1 MLAKNKNTKY
11 YIHLI
16 LYLIIIILLSVSL
29 TGPWI
34 DTEADSRYGSI
45 NFQFNVFRIKSVSKI
60 ITLKILL
67 DYYDILY
74 TTVFKD
80 GSSTKTIYSK
90 NGVDNIPNEVKD
102 NLRPIITKIDEEF
115 NKLNIKNIRNESVDK
130 SVRFKLIDINLKND
144 KLELIP
150 KKYKEQDTIFSANK
164 YEKYSPFSDETIKQG
179 DEIMSLT
186 SNSTYNSF
194 DDIPFKKDDVVKLTD
209 NSTIVADSDKQE
221 AIILSTVY
229 YHTNKRVTLL
239 FNKSLGTVVEQP
251 PSTSTQL
258 KKRGPYTPN
267 VSVGKIL
274 KVINSL
280 FNVDRAGDENFF
292 ENENIDIDEKAKHV
306 KSGELKKDIKI
317 IQDLVRKYSLIIQ
330 IILIC
335 SIVLLGIH
343 FLLVLFKGRRKGLFR
358 FSGIMTVFLPL
369 LIIILFI
376 IIFFI
381 ISILAPEIMTIY
393 YKLYAI
399 AAFMLI
405 ATFILGLIKII

>member
-1 MLAKNKNTKY
+1 MLAKKKNTKY

-45 NFQFNVFRIKSVSKI
+45 NFQFNVFRVKSVTKI
-60 ITLKILL
+60 NILKILL
-67 DYYDILY
+67 DYFDILY
-74 TTVFKD
+74 TSVSND
-80 GSSTKTIYSK
+80 GASTKTIYSK
-90 NGVDNIPNEVKD
+90 NDVDNIPNEVKN

-130 SVRFKLIDINLKND
+130 SVRFKLIDIYKNND
-144 KLELIP
+144 ILELIP
-150 KKYKEQDTIFSANK
+150 KEYEEEEDTIFSNNNITSGK
-164 YEKYSPFSDETIKQG
+164 EIK
-179 DEIMSLT
+179 SLT
-186 SNSTYNSF
+186 SITTYDSF
-194 DDIPFKKDDVVKLTD
+194 DDIPFYQNDVVKLTD
-209 NSTIVADSDKQE
+209 NSTIVADGNKQE
-221 AIILSTVY
+221 AVIKFIHY
-229 YHTNKRVTLL
+229 YSNKIQLDFDR
-239 FNKSLGTVVEQP
+239 SLGTAIEQKP
-251 PSTSTQL
+251 GTNAIIKL

-280 FNVDRAGDENFF
+280 FNVYRAGDEVFF
-292 ENENIDIDEKAKHV
+292 ENENIDIDEKAKRV
-306 KSGELKKDIKI
+306 KSGELKKDIKT
-317 IQDLVRKYSLIIQ
+317 IQNLVRKYSLIIQ

-343 FLLVLFKGRRKGLFR
+343 FFLVLFKGRREGIFR
-358 FSGIMTVFLPL
+358 FSGIITVFLPL

-376 IIFFI
+376 VIFFI
-381 ISILAPEIMTIY
+381 ISILAPQIMTIY

-405 ATFILGLIKII
+405 AAFILGLIKII

>member
-1 MLAKNKNTKY
+1 MLAKKKNSKY

-45 NFQFNVFRIKSVSKI
+45 NFQFNVFRVKSVTKI
-60 ITLKILL
+60 NILKILL
-67 DYYDILY
+67 DYFDILY
-74 TTVFKD
+74 TSVSND
-80 GSSTKTIYSK
+80 GASTKTIYSK
-90 NGVDNIPNEVKD
+90 NDVDNIPNEVKN

-130 SVRFKLIDINLKND
+130 SVRFKLIDIYKNND
-144 KLELIP
+144 ILELIP
-150 KKYKEQDTIFSANK
+150 KKYKEEDTI
-164 YEKYSPFSDETIKQG
+164 FSDETIKQG
-179 DEIMSLT
+179 DKIMSLT
-186 SNSTYNSF
+186 SSSTYNSP
-194 DDIPFKKDDVVKLTD
+194 DDITFYQNDVVKLTD
-209 NSTIVADSDKQE
+209 NSTIVADGNKQE
-221 AIILSTVY
+221 AVIKFIHY
-229 YHTNKRVTLL
+229 YSNKIQLDFDR
-239 FNKSLGTVVEQP
+239 SLGTVVEQKP
-251 PSTSTQL
+251 GTNTIIKL

-280 FNVDRAGDENFF
+280 FNVYRAGDEVFF
-292 ENENIDIDEKAKHV
+292 ENENIDIDEKAKRV
-306 KSGELKKDIKI
+306 KSGELKKDIKT

-343 FLLVLFKGRRKGLFR
+343 FFLVLFKGRREGIFR
-358 FSGIMTVFLPL
+358 FSGIITVFLPL

-376 IIFFI
+376 VIFFI
-381 ISILAPEIMTIY
+381 ISILAPQIMTIY

-405 ATFILGLIKII
+405 AAFILGLIKII